1 LVVDNLNTHSP
12 AAFYE
17 SFPPEEARRLSKKIE
32 FVYTPRHGSWLNMVE
47 IELSVLVRQ
56 CLKRRIPDIETLRCE
71 AQAWCEERNRLGASV
86 DWRFTTEDARIK
98 LRKLYPTIDD

>member
-17 SFPPEEARRLSKKIE
+17 LFPAEQARHLSKKIE

-47 IELSVLVRQ
+47 IEISVLVRQ

-71 AQAWCEERNRLGASV
+71 AEAWCGERNRLGSSV
-86 DWRFTTEDARIK
+86 DWRFTTADARIK
-98 LRKLYPTIDD
+98 LRKLYPTIED